1 MEANV
6 RSLAPSGELTIFE
19 AAEFKDSLT
28 KLLANEGLVCMD
40 LGKVARVDT
49 AAIQLMFAARKSGR
63 LLVTGISQ
71 DVQAK
76 LAQLGFTE
84 QLSE

>member
-1 MEANV
+1 
-6 RSLAPSGELTIFE
+6 
-19 AAEFKDSLT
+19 
-28 KLLANEGLVCMD
+28 MD
-40 LGKVARVDT
+40 LGNVARVDT